1 MESLKDK
8 IQGPAFVMFVLYF
21 ITTLTISIFWEKG
34 TFLLWL
40 NDKHN
45 AYGDVFFKYIT
56 YLGDGLIYLF
66 MAVVFVTYRYYNVI
80 LLAITVVLQT
90 IIVTI
95 GKRLIFDLPR
105 PRAFF
110 ENSDEILNMVE
121 GVHVHTAHSFPSGH
135 TASAFAI
142 ATLLICLTKNKLIQV
157 LLMLAAILVAISRIY
172 LLQHFLIDTV
182 AGAFIGIFSA
192 GSVWWYFTIKNT
204 AILFDRRKLQGGLI
218 IS

>member
-21 ITTLTISIFWEKG
+21 ITTLTISIFWDKG

-45 AYGDVFFKYIT
+45 VYGDVFFKYIT
-56 YLGDGLIYLF
+56 HLGDGLIYLF
-66 MAVVFVTYRYYNVI
+66 IAIVFVTYRYYNVI
-80 LLAITVVLQT
+80 LLAIIVVLQT

-95 GKRLIFDLPR
+95 GKRLIFDFPR

-110 ENSDEILNMVE
+110 ENSEEIFNMVD
-121 GVHVHTAHSFPSGH
+121 GVSVHTAHSFPSGH
-135 TASAFAI
+135 TASAFAV

-157 LLMLAAILVAISRIY
+157 MLMLAAILVGISRIY
-172 LLQHFLIDTV
+172 LLQHFLMDTV
-182 AGAFIGIFSA
+182 AGAFIGMFSA
-192 GSVWWYFTIKNT
+192 AAVWWYFSIKNT
-204 AILFDRRKLQGGLI
+204 AVLFDKPKLQGGLI